1 LTDKADI
8 PVPEEE
14 VREESLDTSMLEE
27 VKSKAAR
34 VFKIPS
40 QAIVTG
46 LTNCQSVVPQIVWSQ
61 DPRQSY

>member
-1 LTDKADI
+1 MTDKADI

-14 VREESLDTSMLEE
+14 VREESLDTSMLKEF
-27 VKSKAAR
+27 KSKAAR